1 MKAALMIE
9 PNIIK
14 VQRDLPEPEFK
25 DGLFIKVKTTGFCA
39 TDVKMIKG
47 LKKPYRPLPMSFG
60 HEFSGV
66 VEKTSIPEYKE
77 GDRVAI
83 TPFCG

>member
-1 MKAALMIE
+1 MKAALFVSPNVIE
-9 PNIIK
+9 VK
-14 VQRDLPEPEFK
+14 HDLPEPEFK
-25 DGLFIKVKTTGFCA
+25 EGILVKVKTTGFCA

-66 VEKTSIPEYKE
+66 VAKTTMDELQ
-77 GDRVAI
+77 GR
-83 TPFCG
+83 